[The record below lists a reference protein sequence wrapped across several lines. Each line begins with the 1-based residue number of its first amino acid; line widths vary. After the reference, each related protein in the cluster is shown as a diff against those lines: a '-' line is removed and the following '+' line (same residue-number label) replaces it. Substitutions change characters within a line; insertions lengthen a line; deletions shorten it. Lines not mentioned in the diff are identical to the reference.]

1 MATKN
6 VKEAE
11 DNSLGAFVYQ
21 GKPLSEWEKLLKK
34 EYNFTLDQVFAL
46 ARSGADLDKILHV
59 GLDEADGFDSPVFK
73 DEEFFSFDEKEKV
86 DEVSDEEAALSEAAR
101 QPEDVVTVEDF
112 IEFLRR
118 DTKLDDKLMFRVNKA
133 SAMLFN
139 VNSRAGTAVVDI
151 IPAKDSRRLD
161 EDIVLDLDGMADDF
175 LTMDDLVRLGKKAWP
190 NNSTGWIID
199 NIAAVVDGKVV
210 DFKDVKYVRPEGY
223 PSNGTFFL
231 IDGKPASYDAV
242 KTEIDATLSENSN
255 DKKEDVVNEAI
266 THEQWQEAI
275 DWFNNNGYE
284 IEDDEVRLEKFAP
297 QMDQVL
303 FKPGKS
309 PTGKDE
315 VVDGDKAFNLYMSLK
330 ESEMKKTNE
339 GYSWRRGGY
348 GGTGRSWKSL
358 DGKGPRGKAIGWYA
372 VEELDPKARGK
383 MSGWRCGPSNFP
395 FEDLLYPDRK
405 YKVGT
410 MVMRNKYL
418 KAGSMSGE
426 KYIAI
431 PSYFSAIKD
440 NDEEALALLNALNI
454 PLDLTFGMD
463 PNDDYSVT
471 YTLKN

>member
-34 EYNFTLDQVFAL
+34 EYGFTLNQVFAL

-73 DEEFFSFDEKEKV
+73 DEEFFFNEKEKV
-86 DEVSDEEAALSEAAR
+86 DEVTDEEAALSEAAR

-112 IEFLRR
+112 IELLRR
-118 DTKLDDKLMFRVNKA
+118 NAKLDDKLMFRVNKA

-161 EDIVLDLDGMADDF
+161 EDIVLDLNGMIDDF
-175 LTMDDLVRLGKKAWP
+175 LTMGDLVRLGKKAWP
-190 NNSTGWIID
+190 HNSTGWMID
-199 NIAAVVDGKVV
+199 NIAAVVDGKVI
-210 DFKDVKYVRPEGY
+210 DFKDAKYARTENY
-223 PSNGTFFL
+223 LSNGTFFL
-231 IDGKPASYDAV
+231 LDGKPASYDAA
-242 KTEIDATLSENSN
+242 KTEIDTMLSENSG
-255 DKKEDVVNEAI
+255 DKKKDVVNEAI
-266 THEQWQEAI
+266 THEQWQEAAE
-275 DWFNNNGYE
+275 WFDNNGYDL
-284 IEDDEVRLEKFAP
+284 EDDEVRQEQFAP
-297 QMDQVL
+297 QGDQFL
-303 FKPGKS
+303 FKSGKS

-315 VVDGDKAFNLYMSLK
+315 VVNGIQAFELYIQLKDGEKMKA
-330 ESEMKKTNE
+330 TNE
-339 GYSWRRGGY
+339 GQSWRRGGY

-358 DGKGPRGKAIGWYA
+358 NGKGPKGKAIGWYA
-372 VEELDPKARGK
+372 VEELDPKAKGK
-383 MSGWRCGPSNFP
+383 MPGWRCGPSNFP

-418 KAGSMSGE
+418 KAGEMSGE
-426 KYIAI
+426 KYIALT
-431 PSYFSAIKD
+431 SYFDALKNNDQEAI
-440 NDEEALALLNALNI
+440 NLLKALNI
-454 PLDLTFGMD
+454 PLNLTFGLN
-463 PNDDYSVT
+463 PNDDYSIT
-471 YTLKN
+471 YTTI